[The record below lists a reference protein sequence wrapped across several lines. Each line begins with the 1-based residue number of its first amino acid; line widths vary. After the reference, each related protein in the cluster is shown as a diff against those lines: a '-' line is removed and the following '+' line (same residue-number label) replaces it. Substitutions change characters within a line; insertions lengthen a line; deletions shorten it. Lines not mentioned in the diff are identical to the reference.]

1 MIFKQCLKCGLH
13 LCCVCAVSS
22 TATGFTQDDI
32 IETLIAMNM
41 VKHWKG
47 QMVICAIP
55 QLVEEHMKCG
65 EYRKPRII
73 VDPDYLCWGLMQKKI
88 KSINKH

>member
-1 MIFKQCLKCGLH
+1 M
-13 LCCVCAVSS
+13 SS

-32 IETLIAMNM
+32 IETLRAMNM

-47 QMVICAIP
+47 QMVICATP

-65 EYRKPRII
+65 EYRRPRIT
-73 VDPDYLCWGLMQKKI
+73 VDPDYLSWSPKQKKM
-88 KSINKH
+88 KSIKKH